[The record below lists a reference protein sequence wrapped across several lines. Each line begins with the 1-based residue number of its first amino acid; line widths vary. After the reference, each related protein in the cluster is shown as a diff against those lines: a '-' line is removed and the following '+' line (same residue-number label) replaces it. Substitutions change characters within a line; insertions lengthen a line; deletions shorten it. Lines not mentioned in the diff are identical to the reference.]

1 MTEAATPARS
11 LWSTVTGS
19 EPAERYALG
28 LSFLFF
34 FFVLSSYYLLR
45 PLRDQFSAAVGS
57 TNLWPFWLATLVGTL
72 LATPVFGWLVAR
84 FPREKFIPFVY
95 GAFIL
100 CLLAFVPAFRAQD
113 EIGAR
118 NLGIVYYV
126 WVSVFNLFAVSLF
139 WSFMADLYDS
149 AQSRRLFPVIA
160 LGGTLGSIAGPLIA
174 GVLPVEELLF
184 ASMAMLAGAIGCAAA
199 LSRWSRRHPNEERR
213 RLGIDAVIGGSWWA
227 GLRLAWSS
235 PFLRQMVA
243 LTLLSEAVGTIAY
256 ALNADYIGAHYPDR
270 ESRKTFYAHV
280 DLMTNSLIILLQGF
294 GIARFVL
301 SRYGTAVGLVL
312 PSVINVSVLLAV
324 ALVGDA
330 AVVAMLVITR
340 AGAYGLWKPAADAIY
355 TRVPRE
361 VRYKGKNA
369 IDTVIWRL
377 GDVLV
382 SGAMALLAPV
392 AIGVS
397 GYALAAAACSAT
409 SGWFGWRAPRA
420 PDLEPET
427 GPLRPTA

>member
-1 MTEAATPARS
+1 MPTTPGAPRS

-19 EPAERYALG
+19 EPAERAALG

-72 LATPVFGWLVAR
+72 LLTPVFGILVSR
-84 FPREKFIPFVY
+84 YPRERFIPVMY
-95 GAFIL
+95 GFFIL

-113 EIGAR
+113 AIGTR
-118 NLGIVYYV
+118 TLGIIYYV
-126 WVSVFNLFAVSLF
+126 WVSVFNLFVVSVF

-160 LGGTLGSIAGPLIA
+160 LGGTLGSIAGPAIA
-174 GVLPVEELLF
+174 RVVPIEQLLF
-184 ASMAMLAGAIGCAAA
+184 SSVGMLLGAIACSIA
-199 LSRWSRRHPNEERR
+199 LGRWARRHPNPERR
-213 RLGIDAVIGGSWWA
+213 LADVVIGGNWWA
-227 GLRLAWSS
+227 GLRLAASS

-256 ALNADYIGAHYPDR
+256 GLNADYIGKHYPDR
-270 ESRKTFYAHV
+270 QSATHFYANV
-280 DLMTNSLIILLQGF
+280 DLMVNSLVIALQGL
-294 GIARFVL
+294 GIARLVL
-301 SRYGTAVGLVL
+301 SRFGTAAGLVL
-312 PSVINVSVLLAV
+312 PSIVNVCVLLAV
-324 ALVGDA
+324 AIVGDS

-340 AGAYGLWKPAADAIY
+340 AGAYGLFKPAADAIY
-355 TRVPRE
+355 TRANRE

-369 IDTVIWRL
+369 IDTVAWRA
-377 GDVLV
+377 GDVIV
-382 SGAMALLAPV
+382 SSAMALAAPL
-392 AIGVS
+392 AIGVG
-397 GYALAAAACSAT
+397 GYALISAACSAT

-420 PDLEPET
+420 PDLAPDA
-427 GPLRPTA
+427 R